1 MLSKK
6 VPEPIK
12 LFIDQNWREDPNAKS
27 FKIGKIWLEY
37 LKNIDSVLDYGGGNR
52 MTGIMLRNLG
62 WNGSYDVVDMSDD
75 VDPEYKDLNEVKK
88 NYDMIICLQVIEHMY
103 FEQFLNFINE
113 LTSKLNKGGIL
124 VIGSDHPAHPGHL
137 WNVEMGHVKA
147 YPYYNLHQ
155 FLQMNNFQ
163 SINSKIV
170 LQYVDHP
177 KIIKYVLYYVRKIIF
192 SLLGLSPYLSY
203 IIFIKKI

>member
-1 MLSKK
+1 
-6 VPEPIK
+6 
-12 LFIDQNWREDPNAKS
+12 
-27 FKIGKIWLEY
+27 
-37 LKNIDSVLDYGGGNR
+37 
-52 MTGIMLRNLG
+52 
-62 WNGSYDVVDMSDD
+62 
-75 VDPEYKDLNEVKK
+75 
-88 NYDMIICLQVIEHMY
+88 MIICLQVIEHMY

-113 LTSKLNKGGIL
+113 RHPNQKRWYTSNW
-124 VIGSDHPAHPGHL
+124 SDHPAHPGHL

-163 SINSKIV
+163 SNNSKIV

>member
-12 LFIDQNWREDPNAKS
+12 LFIDQNQREDPNAKS

-88 NYDMIICLQVIEHMY
+88 NYDMIIC
-103 FEQFLNFINE
+103 
-113 LTSKLNKGGIL
+113 
-124 VIGSDHPAHPGHL
+124 
-137 WNVEMGHVKA
+137 
-147 YPYYNLHQ
+147 
-155 FLQMNNFQ
+155 
-163 SINSKIV
+163 
-170 LQYVDHP
+170 
-177 KIIKYVLYYVRKIIF
+177 
-192 SLLGLSPYLSY
+192 
-203 IIFIKKI
+203 